1 MDISNNFS
9 NIINDITTE
18 YYNNNTKNNFFKQNQ
33 KYELAEVIV
42 RNIDFQAF
50 LSQNIYRDASNSNHI
65 FLSYPNIKPILCPS
79 TYKPVIDF
87 LDNIIIQVI
96 NDGFNTF
103 YAHVDIFS
111 VTPSSIS
118 RFKNLISIF
127 MNSSMSLPN
136 SRVDYLHT
144 FFIYNAPSSIKTI
157 NNMLKAVINPS
168 FFKKIQYVPSSS

>member
-1 MDISNNFS
+1 MEIEFFWVISQIVIS
-9 NIINDITTE
+9 IVIIASIH
-18 YYNNNTKNNFFKQNQ
+18 YIYNFFKQNQ

-118 RFKNLISIF
+118 RFKNLI
-127 MNSSMSLPN
+127 
-136 SRVDYLHT
+136 
-144 FFIYNAPSSIKTI
+144 
-157 NNMLKAVINPS
+157 
-168 FFKKIQYVPSSS
+168 

>member
-1 MDISNNFS
+1 MDISNNFTD
-9 NIINDITTE
+9 IINTITNE
-18 YYNNNTKNNFFKQNQ
+18 YYNNNNKNNFFKKKQ
-33 KYELAEVIV
+33 KYELAEIIIQH
-42 RNIDFQAF
+42 IDLPVF
-50 LSQNIYRDASNSNHI
+50 LTQNIYRDASNSNHI

-79 TYKPVIDF
+79 TYKTVIDF

-111 VTPSSIS
+111 VTPSSIT
-118 RFKNLISIF
+118 RFNNLISIF

-136 SRVDYLHT
+136 SRVDYLDT

-157 NNMLKAVINPS
+157 NKMLKNAINPS
-168 FFKKIQYVPSSS
+168 FFKKIQYVPSS